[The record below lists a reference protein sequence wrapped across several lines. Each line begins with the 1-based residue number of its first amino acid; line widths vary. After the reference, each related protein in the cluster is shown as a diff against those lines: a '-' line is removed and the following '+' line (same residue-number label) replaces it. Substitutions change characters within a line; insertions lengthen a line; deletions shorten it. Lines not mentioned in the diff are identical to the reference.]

1 MYFFQDLYVSSDPA
15 LCYQCLKMLVE
26 VYNFKIKCL
35 NVENIVKAY
44 ISRNNLQE
52 YNHVNLNCV
61 LMDDLKMKSQSI
73 QIENRIKDMMLKELP
88 ETAEDIANQV
98 PEVIEEEEK
107 SAVDLINME
116 LLQSTLEE
124 EPPLDIDVHE
134 SKPLIELENVD
145 DYDNA
150 TDSSDTDSDVGND
163 EVSESDGNDKPKD
176 TPPTVPTVVAV
187 RKDLF
192 STNSEIKSPTPS
204 LIVNNQVI
212 NQNGKIIIKIDRACL
227 KPLSLTAPNTATN
240 NVIVTPAV
248 ISSLEVKQPDL
259 PTPKIVS
266 VETVEGSNAE
276 EGGENADSVKTM
288 YNCNK
293 CNYITADVIEMYD
306 HNRSFHNFDYT
317 CQHCPFSTSKVEL
330 LGKLLF
336 FVLVKLMAIFIAMF
350 SAKVV

>member
-1 MYFFQDLYVSSDPA
+1 
-15 LCYQCLKMLVE
+15 MLVE

-73 QIENRIKDMMLKELP
+73 QIESRIKDMMLKELP
-88 ETAEDIANQV
+88 ETAETSAEDIANQV
-98 PEVIEEEEK
+98 PEVKEEADQ
-107 SAVDLINME
+107 SSLDLINME
-116 LLQSTLEE
+116 LLESTLEE
-124 EPPLDIDVHE
+124 EPPLDIDLHE

-145 DYDNA
+145 DYDNT
-150 TDSSDTDSDVGND
+150 TDSSDSDSDAGND
-163 EVSESDGNDKPKD
+163 EVSESDGNDKTKD
-176 TPPTVPTVVAV
+176 KPPTTSTVVAV

-227 KPLSLTAPNTATN
+227 KPLSLATPNNATN

-248 ISSLEVKQPDL
+248 ISSLEAKQPD
-259 PTPKIVS
+259 PSTPKIVS
-266 VETVEGSNAE
+266 VETVEGSNTE

-293 CNYITADVIEMYD
+293 CNYITEDVIEMYD

-336 FVLVKLMAIFIAMF
+336 LIVQLMATSIVMF
-350 SAKVV
+350 SAKLVYLYPALLKNVSAVV

>member
-1 MYFFQDLYVSSDPA
+1 
-15 LCYQCLKMLVE
+15 MLVE

-73 QIENRIKDMMLKELP
+73 QIESRIKDMMLKELP
-88 ETAEDIANQV
+88 ETAETSPEDIANQI
-98 PEVIEEEEK
+98 PEVNEEVEK
-107 SAVDLINME
+107 SPVDLINME
-116 LLQSTLEE
+116 LLESALE
-124 EPPLDIDVHE
+124 EPPLDIDLHE
-134 SKPLIELENVD
+134 SKPLIELENID

-150 TDSSDTDSDVGND
+150 TDSSDTESDAGND
-163 EVSESDGNDKPKD
+163 EVSESDGNDKQ
-176 TPPTVPTVVAV
+176 PTAPTVVAV

-192 STNSEIKSPTPS
+192 STNSEVKSPTPS

-227 KPLSLTAPNTATN
+227 KPLSLTTPNTATN

-248 ISSLEVKQPDL
+248 ISSVEMKQPTP

-276 EGGENADSVKTM
+276 EGDEKADSVKTM

-293 CNYITADVIEMYD
+293 CNYITEDVIEMYD

-336 FVLVKLMAIFIAMF
+336 LIDQLMLIFIAIF
-350 SAKVV
+350 SSCFVLYFSMVFVTC